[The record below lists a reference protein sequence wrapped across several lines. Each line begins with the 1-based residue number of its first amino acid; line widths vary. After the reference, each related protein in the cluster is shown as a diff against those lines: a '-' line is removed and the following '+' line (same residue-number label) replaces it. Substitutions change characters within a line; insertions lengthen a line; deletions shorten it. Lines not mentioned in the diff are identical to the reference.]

1 MSECGVMML
10 FCMGVNFSFPLRW
23 PMFCAPLEQYF
34 HLNSLQAFVQRRNE
48 TLAPAYA
55 HALQGFC
62 TFCFHNLHTSP
73 ICTSLFCLE
82 IKELSSKMSDFFPLF
97 SDVFPHISDISLKTP
112 TFPFFSPQTIGDVL
126 ACSSSL
132 FRLFSASFQSL
143 NLYTL
148 KICLKTCGNKQIN
161 SHL

>member
-1 MSECGVMML
+1 MSECSVMIL
-10 FCMGVNFSFPLRW
+10 FCMSVNFSFPLRW

-73 ICTSLFCLE
+73 ICSSLFGLE
-82 IKELSSKMSDFFPLF
+82 IKEMSSKMSDFFPLF
-97 SDVFPHISDISLKTP
+97 SDVFPYISDISLKNSNISVFLSP
-112 TFPFFSPQTIGDVL
+112 NDRWRSRLFKLPFSPIF
-126 ACSSSL
+126 C
-132 FRLFSASFQSL
+132 LFSVAQPGYSENMFK
-143 NLYTL
+143 NVR
-148 KICLKTCGNKQIN
+148 
-161 SHL
+161 

>member
-1 MSECGVMML
+1 ML
-10 FCMGVNFSFPLRW
+10 FCVSVRFSFPLRW

-62 TFCFHNLHTSP
+62 TFFFHNLHTSP
-73 ICTSLFCLE
+73 ICFSLLGLE

-97 SDVFPHISDISLKTP
+97 SDVFPHISDISLK
-112 TFPFFSPQTIGDVL
+112 
-126 ACSSSL
+126 
-132 FRLFSASFQSL
+132 
-143 NLYTL
+143 
-148 KICLKTCGNKQIN
+148 N
-161 SHL
+161 SNISVFLSQNDR